1 MAEQRGKSNAERFIM
16 AYNEI
21 DYSLRTIYGFKRS
34 LTFSDLIR
42 KAVTLNSVVRKYE
55 EDLIDYARLR
65 NSIVHRSNP
74 NYIIAEPH
82 NEVVNQ
88 IEKVARLIA
97 TPPTALEVIG
107 TKDVMCEDSD
117 ATIQTVLKK
126 LAETGYLN
134 LPIYEGNKL
143 LGVATGRDVVRA
155 IGNQV
160 ALGND
165 VGDYICNTPIKDT
178 LADYSDGK
186 YFKVADRDLT
196 VEKALNLFYVE
207 RKLGVILVTNN
218 GSYNERPIGII
229 TTADILDMNH
239 ILENY

>member
-1 MAEQRGKSNAERFIM
+1 MAESKAKTNAERFIL

-55 EDLIDYARLR
+55 EDLIDYGRLR

-82 NEVVNQ
+82 DEVVVN
-88 IEKVARLIA
+88 IEKVARLIS
-97 TPPTALEVIG
+97 TPPSALEVIG
-107 TKDVMCEDSD
+107 TKDVMCEDGD
-117 ATIQTVLKK
+117 AKVTEALKK
-126 LAETGYLN
+126 LAETGFLN

-143 LGVATGRDVVRA
+143 LGVATGRDLVKT
-155 IGNQV
+155 IGHQI

-165 VGDYICNTPIKDT
+165 ITTYINNTPIKET
-178 LADYSDGK
+178 LFDYGDGK
-186 YFKVADRDLT
+186 YFKVADRDIT

-207 RKLGVILVTNN
+207 RKLGIILVTEN

>member
-1 MAEQRGKSNAERFIM
+1 MANKTNAERFII

-82 NEVVNQ
+82 DDVVKDM
-88 IEKVARLIA
+88 EKIAKLIC
-97 TPPTALEVIG
+97 TPPTAIQIIG
-107 TKDVMCEDSD
+107 TKDVMCENSN
-117 ATIQTVLKK
+117 TKIIEVLKK
-126 LAETGYLN
+126 LSETGYLN
-134 LPIYEGNKL
+134 LPIYEGNRL
-143 LGVATGRDVVRA
+143 LGVSTGRDIVRA
-155 IGNQV
+155 MGEKIK
-160 ALGND
+160 LGVD
-165 VGDYICNTPIKDT
+165 IDDYIKNTPIKDT
-178 LADYSDGK
+178 LPDFADGK
-186 YFKVADRDLT
+186 YFKVADKDLS

-207 RKLGVILVTNN
+207 RKLGIILLTEN

-229 TTADILDMNH
+229 TSADLLDMNH